1 MRSGDSHGYHLV
13 ERRRMV
19 SNGKN
24 KVGFVKKRNW
34 HKRDYLKRFCSVEGG
49 IDYHFHKHLHS

>member
-34 HKRDYLKRFCSVEGG
+34 HKTRSSKEVLLSRRRN
-49 IDYHFHKHLHS
+49 